1 MLSVSNLG
9 VIIQGPIHSKG
20 RTMKDLQPREF
31 DASENINQLFSRIK
45 TLGASPLLVTWE
57 DQDLSNLSN
66 EVKDGYI
73 RIKMPKFPLVFRLRN
88 NVSGNNKYK
97 QFYSV
102 QKGVQY
108 FEQKGIDY
116 VLKIRTDQDFPIEVL
131 LNYIESLNEND
142 VGERIFTP
150 LLNLDKPNMFYDFYY
165 FSSTKIM
172 LHFHYIMMNTK
183 EICSNVHYDVF
194 YRWKKRNE
202 GIKVRDIQLIYPKY
216 PLFTKQ
222 QLDLMNTAWLEDFS
236 VFPRVCWREII
247 WRGEAFDES
256 SVKPQFIFSEDNLDI
271 RRIEILQKSHS
282 SKFRIEVTPLLS
294 FLISSRA
301 EDHIRKLKIRAR
313 GALNRISRYRTMLIR
328 RSENIG

>member
-1 MLSVSNLG
+1 LLSVSNLG

-20 RTMKDLQPREF
+20 RTMKDLRPREF
-31 DASENINQLFSRIK
+31 DASENINKLFSRINS
-45 TLGASPLLVTWE
+45 LGANPLLVTWE
-57 DQDLSNLSN
+57 DQDLSNLSVDVMN
-66 EVKDGYI
+66 GYMGI
-73 RIKMPKFPLVFRLRN
+73 RMPRFSLAFRLRN

-108 FEQKGIDY
+108 FEQKGVEYI
-116 VLKIRTDQDFPIEVL
+116 LKIRTDQDFPVEVL
-131 LNYIESLNEND
+131 LNHIEAMKENEI
-142 VGERIFTP
+142 GERIFTP

-165 FSSTKIM
+165 FSSTKVM
-172 LHFHYIMMNTK
+172 LRFHHILMNSK

-194 YRWKKRNE
+194 YRWKKKNE
-202 GIKVRDIQLIYPKY
+202 GIKLGDIQLIYPKY

-222 QLDLMNTAWLEDFS
+222 QLDLMNTAWLESFG
-236 VFPRVCWREII
+236 VFPRVCWREMI

-256 SVKPQFIFSEDNLDI
+256 SVKPTFVFSEDDLDL
-271 RRIEILQKSHS
+271 RRSEILQKSHS
-282 SKFRIEVTPLLS
+282 SKLSIEITPLLS

-301 EDHIRKLKIRAR
+301 EDSLRKLRIKAR
-313 GALNRISRYRTMLIR
+313 GALNRIARFKSMFVG

>member
-20 RTMKDLQPREF
+20 RTMKDLRPREF
-31 DASENINQLFSRIK
+31 DASENINKLFSRINS
-45 TLGASPLLVTWE
+45 LGANPLLVTWE
-57 DQDLSNLSN
+57 DQDLSNLSV
-66 EVKDGYI
+66 EVMNGYMGI
-73 RIKMPKFPLVFRLRN
+73 RMPRFSLAFRLRN

-108 FEQKGIDY
+108 FEQKGVEYI
-116 VLKIRTDQDFPIEVL
+116 LKIRTDQDFPVEVL
-131 LNYIESLNEND
+131 LNHIEGMKENEI
-142 VGERIFTP
+142 GERIFTP

-165 FSSTKIM
+165 FSSTKVM
-172 LHFHYIMMNTK
+172 LRFHHILMNTK

-194 YRWKKRNE
+194 YRWKKKNE
-202 GIKVRDIQLIYPKY
+202 GIKLGDIHLIYPKY

-222 QLDLMNTAWLEDFS
+222 QLDLMNTAWLES
-236 VFPRVCWREII
+236 YGVFPRVCWREMI

-256 SVKPQFIFSEDNLDI
+256 SVKPTFVFSEDDLDL
-271 RRIEILQKSHS
+271 RRSEILQKSHS
-282 SKFRIEVTPLLS
+282 SKLSIEITPLLS

-301 EDHIRKLKIRAR
+301 EDSLRKLRIKAR
-313 GALNRISRYRTMLIR
+313 GALNRIARFKSMFVR